1 MPTIAQLAAS
11 LFVGGPERQ
20 MLGLAHALANDY
32 STVFVSFS
40 EKGRCR
46 PFIEEARRQGFRA
59 QALRYDTPR
68 LLAARRELKYLLKDL
83 QPDFICCHGYK
94 TDLLGL
100 WVGRKLGI
108 PVIAVSHGWTAQD
121 FKVRL
126 YEKLD
131 RLCLRRMDRVVCV
144 SQKQADK
151 VIASGTPAERVVVI
165 RDAVQAARF
174 EKPISG
180 GRQKLQSLFAEIPEL
195 IVGAA
200 GRLSP
205 EKGFGN
211 LIQAAATLVRN
222 HARLGFV
229 VFGDGPLRQALA
241 RQVDEY
247 GLQRR
252 FIMAG
257 HRTDLDVLLPFLDLL
272 TLPSYTEGLP
282 NIILEA
288 FAAGVPVVATAV
300 GGTPEIVD
308 DGVNGYLVSA
318 GDPACLADRIRTAL
332 NSEAQRR
339 EMGLRGRQKV
349 WKQFTFASQSVLYQQ
364 LFETLGGQGRK
375 YRQDNG
381 SSIIDE
387 EITPGLSHSTAE
399 PFAVRS
405 NA

>member
-1 MPTIAQLAAS
+1 MPTIAQLTAS
-11 LFVGGPERQ
+11 LFMGGPERQ
-20 MLGLAHALANDY
+20 MLGLAHALPNDY
-32 STVFVSFS
+32 STVFLSFS

-151 VIASGTPAERVVVI
+151 VIASGTSAERVVVI

-229 VFGDGPLRQALA
+229 LFGDGPLRQALA
-241 RQVDEY
+241 RQIDEH

-252 FIMAG
+252 FVMAG
-257 HRTDLDVLLPFLDLL
+257 HRTDLDDLLPFLDLL
-272 TLPSYTEGLP
+272 ALPSYTEGLP

-318 GDPACLADRIRTAL
+318 GDAVALANRIETAL
-332 NSEAQRR
+332 ANQAQRR
-339 EMGLRGRQKV
+339 EMALRGKQKV
-349 WKQFTFASQSVLYQQ
+349 CTHFTFAGQSLLYQE
-364 LFETLGGQGRK
+364 LFATLRNPEPCQPRAGQ
-375 YRQDNG
+375 
-381 SSIIDE
+381 
-387 EITPGLSHSTAE
+387 PGTCNRDVDQGLVQTIAQPIHPRDSA
-399 PFAVRS
+399 
-405 NA
+405 